1 MGGCAIVAGVVG
13 VSNIMM
19 IAVRE
24 RTKEIGIRKAL
35 GATPGNIVGTI
46 VQEAVVLTAL
56 SGYLGMIAG
65 IGLLA
70 GISHMLSQMPDVP
83 FFRDPQVSLTV
94 VAVATLLLV
103 IAGTLA
109 GFFPARQAAK
119 VNPIVAL
126 RDE

>member
-1 MGGCAIVAGVVG
+1 
-13 VSNIMM
+13 M
-19 IAVRE
+19 IADRE
-24 RTKEIGIRKAL
+24 RTIDYVILKAL
-35 GATPGNIVGTI
+35 GATPANNRGTI
-46 VQEAVVLTAL
+46 VQEDVVLTAL

-70 GISHMLSQMPDVP
+70 GMSHALGDMPDVP
-83 FFRDPQVSLTV
+83 FFRDPQVSLTIV
-94 VAVATLLLV
+94 GVATALLV
-103 IAGTLA
+103 VAGTLA